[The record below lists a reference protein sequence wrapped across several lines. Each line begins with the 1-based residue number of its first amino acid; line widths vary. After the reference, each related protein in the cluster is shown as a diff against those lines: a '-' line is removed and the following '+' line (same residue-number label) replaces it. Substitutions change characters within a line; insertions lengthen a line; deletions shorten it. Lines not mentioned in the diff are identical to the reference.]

1 MLTLIL
7 LIAIAIC
14 ITLISYAIKTDT
26 IEDDTIGGLIFLNG
40 LVIFI
45 LLIVVL
51 VCTYNYYTTTI
62 LADQQIKLYTEQ
74 NNDIEN
80 KVALVVDKYLKH
92 EKDTYATLKPK
103 TKITLASTYPELQS
117 NKLVQQQIQ
126 LYNENNKK
134 ITKCKLQKIKAQ
146 FYRKLIVPFSWGK
159 NLHCTQLSTINI
171 LIFNTKGV

>member
-1 MLTLIL
+1 MITLIL

-14 ITLISYAIKTDT
+14 ITLTSYAIKTDT
-26 IEDDTIGGLIFLNG
+26 VEDDTVGGLIFLNG

-51 VCTYNYYTTTI
+51 VHTYNYYATI
-62 LADQQIKLYTEQ
+62 TLVDPQIKLYTEQ
-74 NNDIEN
+74 NKDIED
-80 KVALVVDKYLKH
+80 KVALVVDKYLEH

-126 LYNENNKK
+126 LYNENNKN
-134 ITKCKLQKIKAQ
+134 ITNC
-146 FYRKLIVPFSWGK
+146 KLIVPFS
-159 NLHCTQLSTINI
+159 
-171 LIFNTKGV
+171 

>member
-1 MLTLIL
+1 MITLIL

-14 ITLISYAIKTDT
+14 ITLTSYAIKTDT
-26 IEDDTIGGLIFLNG
+26 IEDDTVGGLIFLNG

-45 LLIVVL
+45 LLIIVL
-51 VCTYNYYTTTI
+51 VCTCNYCAITT
-62 LADQQIKLYTEQ
+62 LSDQQIKLYTEQ

-80 KVALVVDKYLKH
+80 KVSLVVDKYLKH

-103 TKITLASTYPELQS
+103 AKITLASIYPELQS

-134 ITKCKLQKIKAQ
+134 ITNCKLQKIKSQ
-146 FYRKLIVPFSWGK
+146 FYHKLIVPFS
-159 NLHCTQLSTINI
+159 
-171 LIFNTKGV
+171 